1 MKTEYLSDDL
11 LDEGYLKL
19 FAPFRFCQLFF
30 GSCRIDARDRFVTAP
45 TWGQKAYTV
54 IILILAAALHVY
66 VISYNIS
73 KLYEYQIIYNICVLF
88 STLNFIMYALN
99 IIHVRFMNNENNVKF
114 YIQTQ
119 KADRKLKI
127 SGNNPCNMVLYY
139 INLCSV
145 GFLIVLTLIVLSVV
159 YIYSKELFAS
169 FAGLLFLQLTSLM
182 EWIFCSN
189 IIIYFC
195 LRLRFINAIMRNH
208 LKGLP
213 NGREVNSKFFL
224 PTRKSMRCVVAN
236 MHELNSSATDEYLKD
251 IFDVISRFQELFRFQ
266 VLLFCFKFVLTAL
279 LVFEFILLAMQNN
292 ILRWLEFILLPFQTV
307 IDLMMIVV
315 FCVRC
320 EAFRI
325 EIQDIKRL
333 STTLLSIYQEG
344 PIREKARK
352 MLKLINE
359 KPPHISVYDMW
370 NMDASTMLNMINVVT
385 TLLVTLLQFA
395 LL

>member
-54 IILILAAALHVY
+54 IILILAAA
-66 VISYNIS
+66 
-73 KLYEYQIIYNICVLF
+73 F
-88 STLNFIMYALN
+88 
-99 IIHVRFMNNENNVKF
+99 
-114 YIQTQ
+114 
-119 KADRKLKI
+119 
-127 SGNNPCNMVLYY
+127 
-139 INLCSV
+139 
-145 GFLIVLTLIVLSVV
+145 
-159 YIYSKELFAS
+159 

-266 VLLFCFKFVLTAL
+266 
-279 LVFEFILLAMQNN
+279 

>member
-1 MKTEYLSDDL
+1 
-11 LDEGYLKL
+11 
-19 FAPFRFCQLFF
+19 
-30 GSCRIDARDRFVTAP
+30 
-45 TWGQKAYTV
+45 
-54 IILILAAALHVY
+54 
-66 VISYNIS
+66 
-73 KLYEYQIIYNICVLF
+73 
-88 STLNFIMYALN
+88 
-99 IIHVRFMNNENNVKF
+99 
-114 YIQTQ
+114 
-119 KADRKLKI
+119 
-127 SGNNPCNMVLYY
+127 
-139 INLCSV
+139 
-145 GFLIVLTLIVLSVV
+145 
-159 YIYSKELFAS
+159 
-169 FAGLLFLQLTSLM
+169 
-182 EWIFCSN
+182 
-189 IIIYFC
+189 
-195 LRLRFINAIMRNH
+195 MRNH